1 MIHSKYISQNLSDL
15 EKLAKELVPLLN
27 EGGVLT
33 LNGQIGA
40 GKQLC
45 QAHNTTTNSNPLE
58 DIVSP
63 TFNLYHTY
71 NQIILRLHIMI
82 FIELKVRWSSMK

>member
-15 EKLAKELVPLLN
+15 EKLSKELAPLLN
-27 EGGVLT
+27 EGGVVT

-40 GKQLC
+40 GKTTLAKLIIQQLT
-45 QAHNTTTNSNPLE
+45 QTPLE

-71 NQIILRLHIMI
+71 NKDNLEIAHYDFTELR
-82 FIELKVRWSSMK
+82 VN